1 MRTNSGARLLLAALS
16 ISIIGSI
23 YYLGIPTAP
32 TTAPAVPAAAPAKP
46 DQSKEGS
53 MQAVMTPPKTFNR
66 RGSPEAAS
74 AEAYSSNPKRDPS
87 EQLVLD
93 ISAQRGITDEAKVQR
108 LLGMIPTLPPDA
120 RTLAMENAAALIPD
134 KDYLKHR
141 NRLFQLANT
150 PEMREAVMDD
160 SLSRGEE
167 IRLPNLLEM
176 MRNSTN
182 QEERQEIREILEAY
196 LDQDYGPHPAQW
208 EAPLRRWVAENSNR

>member
-1 MRTNSGARLLLAALS
+1 MRTNYGARLLLAALS

-23 YYLGIPTAP
+23 YYLSIPTAS
-32 TTAPAVPAAAPAKP
+32 TTAPAVPAAVTAKP

-53 MQAVMTPPKTFNR
+53 MQTVMTPPKTFNGR
-66 RGSPEAAS
+66 RSPEAAS
-74 AEAYSSNPKRDPS
+74 AEEYSSNPKRDPS

-120 RTLAMENAAALIPD
+120 QTLAMENAAALIPD
-134 KDYLKHR
+134 KDYLKQR

-176 MRNSTN
+176 MRTSTS
-182 QEERQEIREILEAY
+182 QDEKQEIREILEAY